1 MGIRNFSEGV
11 FLVDLPLKE
20 PHIADELIIVN
31 DVVGNGCDFDVIV
44 DFSKVEILTSVSICN
59 LMILKQ
65 LLSGL
70 GHRLVLCSV
79 PVAVK
84 GIFAVTGLAALFDFT
99 DDKFTALK
107 SVQHAKSPTH
117 SGLTENPEPV

>member
-11 FLVDLPLKE
+11 ILVDLPLKE
-20 PHIADELIIVN
+20 PHIANELTIVN
-31 DVVGNGCDFDVIV
+31 DVVGNGCNFDMIV
-44 DFSKVEILTSVSICN
+44 DFSKVEMLTSASICN

-70 GHRLVLCSV
+70 GHCLILCNV

-107 SVQHAKSPTH
+107 SIQRAKSPTH
-117 SGLTENPEPV
+117 SGLTENPESV